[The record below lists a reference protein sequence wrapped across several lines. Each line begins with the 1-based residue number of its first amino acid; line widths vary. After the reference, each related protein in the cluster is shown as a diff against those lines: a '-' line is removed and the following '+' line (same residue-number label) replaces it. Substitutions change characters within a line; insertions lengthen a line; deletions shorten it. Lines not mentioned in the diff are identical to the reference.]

1 MIRKGDTVK
10 IKPEW
15 QDPGDDKFH
24 WIATEDEDRGRV
36 AIMPTN
42 TGLPIPP
49 WHTVDVAMLEGEAH
63 NVRTEARPSNASNN
77 Q

>member
-15 QDPGDDKFH
+15 QDAGDDKFH

-49 WHTVDVAMLEGEAH
+49 WHTVDVAMLE
-63 NVRTEARPSNASNN
+63 TKTPN